1 MRLVPLTE
9 GCGVDLY
16 NGGFGEGVGADE
28 FVVRGMIGHRD
39 DTHFPGYAFGA
50 PGEVAGVKT
59 EGTIFL
65 VAAAGADEMDTLG
78 ADSCVGWLTA
88 FLERSVKFRPFL
100 RGAKD
105 VFVPLLAVICTLC
118 ASS

>member
-1 MRLVPLTE
+1 MRLIPLTKRR
-9 GCGVDLY
+9 GVDLH

-28 FVVRGMIGHRD
+28 FVVRGMIGHGD
-39 DTHFPGYAFGA
+39 DTHFAGYTFRA
-50 PGEVAGVKT
+50 PGEVAGVET
-59 EGTIFL
+59 EGPVFG
-65 VAAAGADEMDTLG
+65 VAAAGTDEMDTLG

-88 FLERSVKFRPFL
+88 FLECSIEFRRFSIW
-100 RGAKD
+100 AED

>member
-1 MRLVPLTE
+1 MRLVPLAE

-16 NGGFGEGVGADE
+16 DGGFGEGVRADE
-28 FVVRGMIGHRD
+28 FVVRGMVGYGD

-50 PGEVAGVKT
+50 PGEVARVET

-65 VAAAGADEMDTLG
+65 VSAAGADEMDTLG

-88 FLERSVKFRPFL
+88 FLECSVKFRRFL
-100 RGAKD
+100 GPAKD

>member
-9 GCGVDLY
+9 GRGVDLDD
-16 NGGFGEGVGADE
+16 GGFGEGIGADE
-28 FVVRGMIGHRD
+28 FVVRGMVGHGD

-50 PGEVAGVKT
+50 PGEIAGVET

-65 VAAAGADEMDTLG
+65 VAAAGADKMDTLG

-88 FLERSVKFRPFL
+88 FLERSV
-100 RGAKD
+100 
-105 VFVPLLAVICTLC
+105 
-118 ASS
+118 